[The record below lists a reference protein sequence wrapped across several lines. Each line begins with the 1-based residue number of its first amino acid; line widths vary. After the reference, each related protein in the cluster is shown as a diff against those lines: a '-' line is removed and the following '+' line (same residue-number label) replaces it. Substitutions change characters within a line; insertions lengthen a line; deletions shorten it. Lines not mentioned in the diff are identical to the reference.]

1 VTTYLLDAN
10 VLIALSVEEHEHHLP
25 VAAWIRG
32 VDRVALCPIVEG
44 SLVRFLVRIGES
56 ARVAAEVLRL
66 LHANR
71 ICEFWPD
78 SMSYVQADL
87 SGVQGHRLLGGT
99 RRSPSR
105 SAPGHARPGTRSIAP
120 RPDSVDYAA
129 LRDAADGMRATGC
142 GRRDA
147 ILGPRS
153 VPHSRIVLVSAPDT
167 DRPE

>member
-1 VTTYLLDAN
+1 MTTYLLDAN

-78 SMSYVQADL
+78 SVTYVQADL
-87 SGVQGHRLLGGT
+87 SGVQGHRQVTDAYLVALVASHPEARLAT
-99 RRSPSR
+99 LDRALAQLRPSL
-105 SAPGHARPGTRSIAP
+105 T
-120 RPDSVDYAA
+120 A
-129 LRDAADGMRATGC
+129 LITQ
-142 GRRDA
+142 
-147 ILGPRS
+147 P
-153 VPHSRIVLVSAPDT
+153 
-167 DRPE
+167 